1 MKLKIYGSLHC
12 VTCLKPKNCLES
24 NQLTY
29 KFIDLEQQELTMT
42 EAEELCNFDEMHAEQ
57 LFVTWSEAFK
67 DIQVDLTSISKK
79 QLALLCKQYK
89 ELLRRPLIIIDE
101 VLFVG
106 YNEHLMDQLILI
118 EYYNRRGIDTILE

>member
-1 MKLKIYGSLHC
+1 MKVKIYGSLHC
-12 VTCLKPKNCLES
+12 VTCLKAKNWLES

-29 KFIDLEQQELTMT
+29 QFIDLEQQELTMT

-106 YNEHLMDQLILI
+106 YNEQLMEQLILS
-118 EYYNRRGIDTILE
+118 E

>member
-1 MKLKIYGSLHC
+1 MNVKIYGSLHC
-12 VTCLKPKNCLES
+12 VTCLKAKKWLEE

-29 KFIDLEQQELTMT
+29 QFIDLDQRELTIS

-67 DIQVDLTSISKK
+67 DIQVDLASIGKK
-79 QLALLCKQYK
+79 QLALLCKQHR

-106 YNEHLMDQLILI
+106 YNKQLMEQLILSK
-118 EYYNRRGIDTILE
+118 